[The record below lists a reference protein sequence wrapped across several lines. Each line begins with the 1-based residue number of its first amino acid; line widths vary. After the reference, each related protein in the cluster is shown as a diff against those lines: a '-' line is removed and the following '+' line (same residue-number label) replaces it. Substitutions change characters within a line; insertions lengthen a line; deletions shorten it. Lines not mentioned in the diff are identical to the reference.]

1 MHMSPTRRSL
11 RGELLFSFA
20 FLTSAAVLLVGAS
33 ATLLAGHDAGAAV
46 WALLFLWLGSTAV
59 IVVFGAWLLRGR
71 VLRPLRLLGE
81 QADALAEG
89 RDPAAST
96 FDTADFAHL
105 RGRLSWM
112 ADRLLDARS
121 QVVRSEKLAAVGQ
134 LAAGVAH
141 EIRNP
146 LGALGNYLEVLRR
159 RGGDTSLVA
168 DMQREV
174 ERMDRIVQE
183 LLDYARPRTTPQPLD
198 LGAAVRD
205 TVALLGAQR
214 TVEPSHLH
222 LDVAEGLPPVRL
234 ERHALEQLVVNL
246 VLNARDARPDGRIW
260 VGVGKATAGPL
271 PEPRRAEDP
280 ADTDQRPAREREL
293 RPWRADRPAN
303 AEGVALYV
311 ADEGPGIPEEDRDR
325 IFDLFYTTKDPG
337 RGTGLGLA
345 IVARTVHDAGGVI
358 WVDRGRE
365 GGAVFRAIFPG
376 VGTAA

>member
-1 MHMSPTRRSL
+1 MRRSL

-46 WALLFLWLGSTAV
+46 WALLFLWLGSTGV

-89 RDPAAST
+89 RSPAPAA
-96 FDTADFAHL
+96 FDTADFAHVSE
-105 RGRLSWM
+105 RLTWM

-121 QVVRSEKLAAVGQ
+121 QVVRAEKLAAVGQ

-159 RGGDTSLVA
+159 RGGDAAVLA

-183 LLDYARPRTTPQPLD
+183 LLDYARPRATPAPID
-198 LGAAVRD
+198 VGAAVRA
-205 TVALLGAQR
+205 TVELLGAQR
-214 TVEPSHLH
+214 TVEPARLH
-222 LDVAEGLPPVRL
+222 LDVAADLPPVRV
-234 ERHALEQLVVNL
+234 ERHAVEQLVVNL

-260 VGVGKATAGPL
+260 VGVGRATSGPA

-280 ADTDQRPAREREL
+280 AGDDRRPAREREF
-293 RPWRADRPAN
+293 RPWRADRPAG
-303 AEGVALYV
+303 APGVALHV
-311 ADEGPGIPEEDRDR
+311 ADEGPGIPEGDRDR
-325 IFDLFYTTKDPG
+325 VFDLFYTTKAPG
-337 RGTGLGLA
+337 AGTGLGLA
-345 IVARTVHDAGGVI
+345 IAARTVHDAGGVI

-365 GGAVFRAIFPG
+365 GGAVFRVFLPAEEVP
-376 VGTAA
+376 A

>member
-1 MHMSPTRRSL
+1 MPPLRRSL

-46 WALLFLWLGSTAV
+46 WALLFLWLGSTGV

-81 QADALAEG
+81 QADALAAG
-89 RDPAAST
+89 RAPAPAA

-105 RGRLSWM
+105 SERLTWM

-121 QVVRSEKLAAVGQ
+121 QVVRAEKLAAVGQ

-146 LGALGNYLEVLRR
+146 LGALGTYLEVLRR
-159 RGGDTSLVA
+159 RGGDAAVLA

-183 LLDYARPRTTPQPLD
+183 LLDYARPRAAPSPID
-198 LGAAVRD
+198 VGDAVRA
-205 TVALLGAQR
+205 TVELLGAQR
-214 TVEPSHLH
+214 TIGPGRIH
-222 LDVAEGLPPVRL
+222 LDVAAGLPPVRV
-234 ERHALEQLVVNL
+234 ERHAVEQLVVNL

-260 VGVGKATAGPL
+260 VGVGKAAAGPV
-271 PEPRRAEDP
+271 PEARRAEDP
-280 ADTDQRPAREREL
+280 AGADRRPERGRES
-293 RPWRADRPAN
+293 RPWRADRPAG
-303 AEGVALYV
+303 APGIALHV
-311 ADEGPGIPEEDRDR
+311 ADEGPGIPEGDRDR
-325 IFDLFYTTKDPG
+325 VFDPFFTTKAPG
-337 RGTGLGLA
+337 AGTGLGLA
-345 IVARTVHDAGGVI
+345 IAARSVHDAGGVI

-365 GGAVFRAIFPG
+365 GGAVFRVFLP
-376 VGTAA
+376 AAEVPA

>member
-1 MHMSPTRRSL
+1 MTPTRRSL

-46 WALLFLWLGSTAV
+46 WALLFLWLGTTGV

-81 QADALAEG
+81 QADALAAG
-89 RDPAAST
+89 REPPPTD
-96 FDTADFAHL
+96 FDTADFSHL
-105 RGRLSWM
+105 SERLSWM
-112 ADRLLDARS
+112 SDRLLDARS
-121 QVVRSEKLAAVGQ
+121 QVVRAEKLAAVGQ

-159 RGGDTSLVA
+159 RGGDAAVLA

-183 LLDYARPRTTPQPLD
+183 LLDYARPRPLPEPIDLATP
-198 LGAAVRD
+198 VRE
-205 TVALLGAQR
+205 TMARLGAQR
-214 TVEPSHLH
+214 AVDPALLH
-222 LDVAEGLPPVRL
+222 LDVAGDLPLVRI
-234 ERHALEQLVVNL
+234 ERHAVEQLVVNL

-260 VGVGKATAGPL
+260 VGVGQAIGGPI
-271 PEPRRAEDP
+271 PEPRRAGDP
-280 ADTDQRPAREREL
+280 AGADQRRVRERES
-293 RPWRADRPAN
+293 RPWRADRPVAGS
-303 AEGVALYV
+303 GVTLHV
-311 ADEGPGIPEEDRDR
+311 ADEGPGVPEGERDR
-325 IFDLFYTTKDPG
+325 VFDLFYTTKAPG
-337 RGTGLGLA
+337 HGIGLGLA
-345 IVARTVHDAGGVI
+345 IAARSVHDAGGVI

-365 GGAVFRAIFPG
+365 GGAVFRVFLP
-376 VGTAA
+376 AAGAPA

>member
-1 MHMSPTRRSL
+1 RHSL

-33 ATLLAGHDAGAAV
+33 ATLLAGQNAGQAV

-59 IVVFGAWLLRGR
+59 IVVFGAWLVRGR
-71 VLRPLRLLGE
+71 VLQPLRLLGE

-89 RDPAAST
+89 REMPPAT
-96 FDTADFAHL
+96 FGTADFAHVSE
-105 RGRLSWM
+105 RLAWM

-146 LGALGNYLEVLRR
+146 LGALGTYIEVLHR
-159 RGGDTSLVA
+159 RGEGTAVLA
-168 DMQREV
+168 DMRREV

-183 LLDYARPRTTPQPLD
+183 LLDYARPRAIPAPID
-198 LGAAVRD
+198 VGPAVQD
-205 TVALLGAQR
+205 AVTLLGAQR
-214 TVEPSHLH
+214 TVEPSLLH
-222 LDVAEGLPPVRL
+222 LDVAAGLPPIRI
-234 ERHALEQLVVNL
+234 ERHAVEQLVVNL

-260 VGVGKATAGPL
+260 VGVGPATAGPA

-280 ADTDQRPAREREL
+280 VDADRRAAREREF
-293 RPWRADRPAN
+293 RPWRADQPAG
-303 AEGVALYV
+303 AQGVALHV
-311 ADEGPGIPEEDRDR
+311 ADEGPGVPEGDRDR
-325 IFDLFYTTKDPG
+325 VFDLFYTTKAPG
-337 RGTGLGLA
+337 AGTGLGLA
-345 IVARTVHDAGGVI
+345 IAARAVHDAGGVI

-365 GGAVFRAIFPG
+365 GGAVFRVFLP
-376 VGTAA
+376 AAEALT

>member
-1 MHMSPTRRSL
+1 MPPLRRSL
-11 RGELLFSFA
+11 GGELLFSFA

-33 ATLLAGHDAGAAV
+33 AMLFAGHDAGAAV
-46 WALLFLWLGSTAV
+46 WALLVLWLGSTGV

-89 RDPAAST
+89 RSPEPPT

-105 RGRLSWM
+105 SERLSWM

-121 QVVRSEKLAAVGQ
+121 QVVRAEKLAAVGQ

-159 RGGDTSLVA
+159 RGADAAVVA

-174 ERMDRIVQE
+174 VRMDRIVQE
-183 LLDYARPRTTPQPLD
+183 LLDYARPRATPAPID
-198 LGAAVRD
+198 VGAAVRS
-205 TVALLGAQR
+205 TVELLGAQR
-214 TVEPSHLH
+214 TVEPGRLH
-222 LDVAEGLPPVRL
+222 LDVAADLPPVRVD
-234 ERHALEQLVVNL
+234 RHAVEQLVVNL

-260 VGVGKATAGPL
+260 VGVGKATAGPI
-271 PEPRRAEDP
+271 PGPRRAEDP
-280 ADTDQRPAREREL
+280 AGEDRRGARERES
-293 RPWRADRPAN
+293 RPWRADRPAG
-303 AEGVALYV
+303 APGIALHV
-311 ADEGPGIPEEDRDR
+311 ADEGPGVPEGDRDR
-325 IFDLFYTTKDPG
+325 VFDLFYTTKAPG
-337 RGTGLGLA
+337 AGTGLGLA
-345 IVARTVHDAGGVI
+345 IAARTVHDAGGVI

-365 GGAVFRAIFPG
+365 GGAVFRVFLP
-376 VGTAA
+376 AAEVPA